1 MPVTQ
6 ADITALSSPIP
17 VPTEMGD
24 FRPQD
29 NSAFTSKQQE
39 VNAALSGVSK
49 DPGVGLPL
57 GDTGLIE
64 KSTLPPTTSSTGNPF
79 QSQSFSGPTDVVGE
93 NVGGLVGD
101 APQDPDK
108 YEAYIPE
115 PKDPSESIAEDT
127 DEFIEAE
134 KGFQRTTKSGRVKKK
149 EFTGRKGARKA
160 KKQDKKVKIIY

>member
-29 NSAFTSKQQE
+29 SSAFTAKQQQ
-39 VNAALSGVSK
+39 VNSALSGASK
-49 DPGVGLPL
+49 DPGVGLPF

-64 KSTLPPTTSSTGNPF
+64 KSGASTNTGTTTGF
-79 QSQSFSGPTDVVGE
+79 AGPMDVVGE

-115 PKDPSESIAEDT
+115 PKDTIAEDT
-127 DEFIEAE
+127 DDFVEAE
-134 KGFQRTTKSGRVKKK
+134 KGFQRTNKEGELIGKERSGR
-149 EFTGRKGARKA
+149 RGARKA
-160 KKQDKKVKIIY
+160 KRQDRKEDKWVRQEKK